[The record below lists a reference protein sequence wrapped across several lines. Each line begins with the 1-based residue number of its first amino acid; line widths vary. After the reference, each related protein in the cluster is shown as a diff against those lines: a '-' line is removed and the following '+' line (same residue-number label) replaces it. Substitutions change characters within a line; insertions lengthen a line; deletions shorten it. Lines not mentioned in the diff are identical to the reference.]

1 MDLMSACTTPQQM
14 EAARARLV
22 FTMATMGK
30 VEAVRSIVA
39 KALGPGSEGLFLGVK
54 TPEPRPSLS
63 EQLDAMAQRVALRRA
78 QVAA

>member
-1 MDLMSACTTPQQM
+1 MSACTTPQQM
-14 EAARARLV
+14 EQARARL
-22 FTMATMGK
+22 TQAMATMGTT
-30 VEAVRSIVA
+30 EAVRSIVA

-54 TPEPRPSLS
+54 TPEPRPTLT